1 MPTPVL
7 NPTPKDAAANAYCD
21 LVTAQAIIDATPNSS
36 AWGAD
41 PNAQTIAIVYAT
53 SLLQALAYQGV
64 KTTVAQA
71 LVWPRGA
78 VRDPD
83 YGVDAQNIGYM
94 LGGQWGIYLDQDA
107 IPKRI
112 VRACVMLALE
122 ILRAGTADIWGVD
135 DTRDVVMERV
145 DVIETQY
152 VAAGD
157 RRNVG
162 LRRFPSVWREV
173 FPLTMAALP
182 RSVERA

>member
-1 MPTPVL
+1 MALVLDATPMGV
-7 NPTPKDAAANAYCD
+7 AANAYCD
-21 LVTAQAIIDATPNSS
+21 LVTAQPIIDATPNSV

-41 PNAQTIAIVYAT
+41 PVPQTVAMVYGAT
-53 SLLQALAYQGV
+53 LLQALAYQGV

-71 LVWPRGA
+71 LAWPRGA

-94 LGGQWGIYLDQDA
+94 IGGRWGIYLDQTLN
-107 IPKRI
+107 PKRI
-112 VRACVMLALE
+112 IRANVMLALE
-122 ILRAGTADIWGVD
+122 ILRAGTADLWGVD
-135 DTRDVVMERV
+135 ETRDIVMEKV

-152 VAAGD
+152 APGNQ
-157 RRNVG
+157 RHNIG

-173 FPLTMAALP
+173 FPLLMAALP